1 MRQQFDIDKT
11 QCGFMTGRGITDAI
25 FILRQLQEKYL
36 TENKDLYFPF
46 INLEKDF
53 VWLPLRKLVVE
64 EYLFKFVQSVY
75 RKC

>member
-1 MRQQFDIDKT
+1 MRQQVDIDKT
-11 QCGFMTGRGITDAI
+11 QCGFMTGHGITDAI

-36 TENKDLYFPF
+36 TENKDLYFVF